1 MSSPIET
8 KLGHVFA
15 NRGLLSE
22 ALTHRSFGTPHNE
35 RLEFIGDSALNCVVA
50 CALFAQFPTVA
61 EGQLSRMR
69 ASLVSR
75 EPLTRIAAS
84 LEIASYLH
92 LGDGE
97 ERSGGRERPSILA
110 DATEAL
116 FGAVLVDAGFGK
128 AEEVILALIRE
139 ELSALRV
146 DTSTKDAKTELQE
159 WLQARHLSRPDYS
172 VLAVLG
178 AQHAQTFRVQ
188 CAVIERNLTVV
199 GEGHSR
205 RVAEQMAATAALARL
220 KGGR

>member
-1 MSSPIET
+1 VSTPLEA
-8 KLGHVFA
+8 KLGHTFRHRA
-15 NRGLLSE
+15 LLSE
-22 ALTHRSFGTPHNE
+22 ALTHRSYGTPHNE

-50 CALFAQFPTVA
+50 CALFSRFPSLA

-75 EPLTRIAAS
+75 EPLTRIAAQ
-84 LEIASYLH
+84 LGLAAYLR

-116 FGAVLVDAGFGK
+116 FGAVMVDDGFVK
-128 AEEVILALIRE
+128 TQSVILSLLDGEMAE
-139 ELSALRV
+139 LRV
-146 DTSTKDAKTELQE
+146 DTNAKDAKTELQE
-159 WLQARHLSRPDYS
+159 WLQARKLPRPEYT
-172 VLAVLG
+172 VLDVLG

-188 CAVIERNLTVV
+188 CAIAQRNVLAV
-199 GEGHSR
+199 GEGYSR
-205 RVAEQMAATAALARL
+205 RVAEQAAATAAFAQL